1 MGVLPACRQCQGYV
15 LMYEVSDDA
24 KLIAEILRRDW
35 PTAPGVDPP
44 QINYEREKY
53 AVNAREGSIFVEA
66 SSIPE
71 DIASSDYS
79 TVNRNARASVTISCR
94 FRDTMFD
101 WTGKVCRILYNVR
114 RAGWKELAPYTFLTI
129 PTRRPLNNASGWYTM
144 VVEIRLTGYHIPIE
158 GDGLGDCSYK
168 CTE

>member
-1 MGVLPACRQCQGYV
+1 MFA
-15 LMYEVSDDA
+15 MSDDA
-24 KLIAEILRRDW
+24 KMIAEILRRDW
-35 PTAPGVDPP
+35 PTMPGVDPP
-44 QINYEREKY
+44 QINYERERY

-71 DIASSDYS
+71 DIASSDYT

-101 WTGKVCRILYNVR
+101 WGEKVCSILYNVR
-114 RAGWKELAPYTFLTI
+114 RAGWKELAPYTYLTV
-129 PTRRPLNNASGWYTM
+129 TSRRLLNNASGWYSM
-144 VVEIRLTGYHIPIE
+144 VVEIRLTGYHIPLE